1 MAMIVEYSRKKV
13 VRGFLGGMA
22 SRKNP
27 KKWRYLSGK
36 TGVKSAYFLLGNT
49 FFCQSKLEYGYLHD
63 GTSLLDIPCTM
74 SESVVSGC
82 SCKMSASLP

>member
-36 TGVKSAYFLLGNT
+36 TGHFSWTKLGA
-49 FFCQSKLEYGYLHD
+49 G
-63 GTSLLDIPCTM
+63 
-74 SESVVSGC
+74 
-82 SCKMSASLP
+82 

>member
-36 TGVKSAYFLLGNT
+36 TGR
-49 FFCQSKLEYGYLHD
+49 FCQIARSD
-63 GTSLLDIPCTM
+63 AC
-74 SESVVSGC
+74 
-82 SCKMSASLP
+82 

>member
-27 KKWRYLSGK
+27 KKW
-36 TGVKSAYFLLGNT
+36 
-49 FFCQSKLEYGYLHD
+49 HIP
-63 GTSLLDIPCTM
+63 SLLVVTPCALHNGLDIAVCSPHR
-74 SESVVSGC
+74 VS
-82 SCKMSASLP
+82 STDET